1 MGCRELARAV
11 GSSRG
16 GLELATVDWD
26 LARAGCIV
34 RAIGDGDDRSA
45 GAVDRGL
52 FGPGSVTWKV
62 HSNPVMLVGGLRALL
77 IQALHPLAMAGV
89 AQYSDFRSDPLKRLR
104 GTSAYVHTVTF
115 GDARAAHA
123 AVARVKRLHGRVEG
137 IDTVTGRPFSA
148 SDPDTLLWVHCV
160 EIHSFLAAYR
170 AYGGRLSEAEQ
181 DRYLAEQVA
190 VAELIG
196 IPTAIIPD
204 SRAAYRAYFAELL
217 PTLRT
222 SADAAATIAFVR
234 RPRLPGGVRMA
245 PLAPAFRLLGVAAT
259 ALVPGSL
266 RPLAGLPA
274 SDPRALPAAAAVML
288 ASRAMIA
295 SRHVPWLGDQIET
308 QVRDLLG
315 VGPLPAALERAA

>member
-1 MGCRELARAV
+1 MKSTRA
-11 GSSRG
+11 
-16 GLELATVDWD
+16 TD
-26 LARAGCIV
+26 L
-34 RAIGDGDDRSA
+34 
-45 GAVDRGL
+45 GL
-52 FGPGSVTWKV
+52 FGPGSVTWKM

-115 GDARAAHA
+115 GDTRAAQA
-123 AVARVKRLHGRVEG
+123 AAARVKRLHGRVEG
-137 IDTVTGRPFSA
+137 IDTVTGKPFSA

-181 DRYLAEQVA
+181 DRYLSEQVA
-190 VAELIG
+190 VAQLIG
-196 IPTAIIPD
+196 IPTATIPD

-234 RPRLPGGVRMA
+234 RPRLPGGGVRMA
-245 PLAPAFRLLGVAAT
+245 PLAPAFRLLGAAAT

-274 SDPRALPAAAAVML
+274 SDPRALPAAAAVMF